1 MLSLFYCNYTKKF
14 RVRKETKKFT
24 FLPIIYRGN
33 FFWLSKVKIERSF
46 NGISMRIINI
56 QKA

>member
-1 MLSLFYCNYTKKF
+1 MLSLFYNGHYKKF

-24 FLPIIYRGN
+24 FLPIIHRGN

-46 NGISMRIINI
+46 NGMSMRIINI